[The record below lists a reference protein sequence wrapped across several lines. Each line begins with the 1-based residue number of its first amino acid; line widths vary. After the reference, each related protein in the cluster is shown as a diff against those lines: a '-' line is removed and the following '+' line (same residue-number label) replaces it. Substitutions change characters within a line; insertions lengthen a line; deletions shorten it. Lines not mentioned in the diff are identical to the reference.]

1 MSRLYAT
8 KYCNKWFV
16 SNNRVSGYTRICG
29 DGDTLPAAYL
39 DYLREQDKHDKR
51 VGASKAEEAR
61 IVDLI
66 KRKSGMGGYIPEMDM
81 LPESVYDVPKKK
93 GLFAKVVRYITK

>member
-8 KYCNKWFV
+8 KYGNRWFV
-16 SNNRVSGYTRICG
+16 SNNRVSGYTPVCG

-39 DYLREQDKHDKR
+39 DYLREKDKHDKK
-51 VGASKAEEAR
+51 VVANKAEEAR

-66 KRKSGMGGYIPEMDM
+66 KRKSGVGGYVPEMDM
-81 LPESVYDVPKKK
+81 LPESFYDEPKKK
-93 GLFAKVVRYITK
+93 GLFAKMVRYILK